1 MPIYSGFILLCCHYC
16 KKLDKSNK
24 MFQSQMP
31 HNDHKQESVPR
42 IGKSLCSSVLKA
54 KETLK
59 HSEGNK
65 AGQRTCKQLF
75 LNYEVDEEH
84 HVHSS
89 INKPFVKFKG

>member
-1 MPIYSGFILLCCHYC
+1 
-16 KKLDKSNK
+16 
-24 MFQSQMP
+24 MP

-65 AGQRTCKQLF
+65 AGQRTRKQLF
-75 LNYEVDEEH
+75 LNYKVDEEH